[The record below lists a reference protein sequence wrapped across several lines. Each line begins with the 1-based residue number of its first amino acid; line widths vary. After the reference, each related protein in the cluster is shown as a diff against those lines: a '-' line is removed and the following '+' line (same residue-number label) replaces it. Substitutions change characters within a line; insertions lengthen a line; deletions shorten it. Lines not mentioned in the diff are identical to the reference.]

1 MELLLA
7 PQNWP
12 FSLALALVAALSALQ
27 IIMALLGGA
36 VHIMGG
42 DVDADFHVGGD
53 HDLDGG
59 DFLGGAVGAA
69 LDWLHIGKIP
79 LMILLI
85 LEGLCF
91 GLAGF
96 MLQSLLVARGAAYLP
111 VGIASPFAFFLS
123 LPLLRLSGLAL
134 RPILPRDESEAVSS
148 DSFLGCEAEIT
159 IGTARR
165 GHPTEAKL
173 RDKWGKTH
181 YVLVEPE
188 HEAQFFP
195 MGSRVLLLTRREH
208 IFRVIEGTGIDD

>member
-12 FSLALALVAALSALQ
+12 FSLSLALVAALSALQ
-27 IIMALLGGA
+27 IVMALLGGA
-36 VHIMGG
+36 IHVMDG
-42 DVDADFHVGGD
+42 DLDADFHGHVE
-53 HDLDGG
+53 G
-59 DFLGGAVGAA
+59 DFFGGLVGDA

-79 LMILLI
+79 FTILLI

-91 GLAGF
+91 GLAGIG
-96 MLQSLLVARGAAYLP
+96 LQSLLAARGATYLP
-111 VGIASPFAFFLS
+111 AGTAALFAFLLS

-165 GHPTEAKL
+165 GQPTEAKL

-195 MGSRVLLLTRREH
+195 TGSRVLLLTRREH
-208 IFRVIEGTGIDD
+208 IFRVIEGTGVDD